1 MLEKCLELVELSVRL
16 PAINLVA
23 GKREEGRWEI
33 SCNQGTI
40 MDDGKGQPLGARLLV
55 ELCVKVA

>member
-1 MLEKCLELVELSVRL
+1 VELSVRL

-23 GKREEGRWEI
+23 GKREEGRWDI